1 MQDNTQEAL
10 NDLIDLIDE
19 SDIPVDVT
27 SFDVKEYLTGDP
39 TATDTEA
46 TGAEID
52 IGCFLSLETD
62 DDDGDVSQ
70 FRVK

>member
-52 IGCFLSLETD
+52 IGCFLSLEPD

>member
-1 MQDNTQEAL
+1 MEDNTQEVL

-27 SFDVKEYLTGDP
+27 SFEAKEYLTGDP

-52 IGCFLSLETD
+52 IGCFLSFETD
-62 DDDGDVSQ
+62 DEVSD

>member
-39 TATDTEA
+39 TAADTEA

-52 IGCFLSLETD
+52 IGCFLSLDAGD
-62 DDDGDVSQ
+62 DDTDVSR